1 MTSETTEKIAQDN
14 NLSTDEIL
22 SIVKKNQKKFSK
34 ETTISGK
41 ISNLFKR
48 QPLKE
53 LALDPNIEKSKNDEL
68 NENNSADEL
77 DSIEKDIKSEIE
89 EEEKDQEK
97 EQEVLASNRKKY
109 TEEETN
115 QKAKELAKKYYYYGY
130 NLGVK
135 NIKKELLKGENKI
148 SLALKNLLDN
158 LMMVSEKLTDELNS
172 SLNKKIFEIC
182 NEILGYEINKQPE
195 RFVKKITDLSNQISK
210 SIKELKVLVNKEDY
224 NSIKNHLKTL
234 KEGLSIEFDV
244 DEKLQRG
251 DIVIKSGDITLE
263 EINSKK
269 IKLSNDSK
277 IDLSVISEDG

>member
-77 DSIEKDIKSEIE
+77 DSIEKDIISEIE

-97 EQEVLASNRKKY
+97 EQEVLDSNRKKY

-182 NEILGYEINKQPE
+182 NQILGYEFNKQPE

>member
-130 NLGVK
+130 NIGVK

-182 NEILGYEINKQPE
+182 NQILGYEINKQPE

>member
-68 NENNSADEL
+68 NENNGADEL

-182 NEILGYEINKQPE
+182 NQILGYEINKQPE

>member
-182 NEILGYEINKQPE
+182 NQILGYEINKQPE

-210 SIKELKVLVNKEDY
+210 SIKDLKVLVNKEDY

>member
-130 NLGVK
+130 NLGAK

-182 NEILGYEINKQPE
+182 NQILGYEINKQPE

-277 IDLSVISEDG
+277 IDLSVISED

>member
-1 MTSETTEKIAQDN
+1 MTSETTEKITQDN

-22 SIVKKNQKKFSK
+22 SIVKKNEKKFSK

-41 ISNLFKR
+41 ISNLFKK
-48 QPLKE
+48 QPLKD

-68 NENNSADEL
+68 NENNSTDEL

-89 EEEKDQEK
+89 EDEK
-97 EQEVLASNRKKY
+97 EQEKEEEILARNHKKY

-182 NEILGYEINKQPE
+182 NQILGYEINKQPE
-195 RFVKKITDLSNQISK
+195 KFVKKITDLSNQISK

-251 DIVIKSGDITLE
+251 DIVIKSGNITLE

-277 IDLSVISEDG
+277 IDLSVISEDR

>member
-53 LALDPNIEKSKNDEL
+53 LALEPNIEKSKNDEL

-182 NEILGYEINKQPE
+182 NQILGYEINKQPE

>member
-1 MTSETTEKIAQDN
+1 MKVLLFSLVVEAMTTYDIRNNRKNAQDN

-97 EQEVLASNRKKY
+97 EKPRKR
-109 TEEETN
+109 N
-115 QKAKELAKKYYYYGY
+115 
-130 NLGVK
+130 V
-135 NIKKELLKGENKI
+135 
-148 SLALKNLLDN
+148 
-158 LMMVSEKLTDELNS
+158 
-172 SLNKKIFEIC
+172 
-182 NEILGYEINKQPE
+182 
-195 RFVKKITDLSNQISK
+195 
-210 SIKELKVLVNKEDY
+210 
-224 NSIKNHLKTL
+224 
-234 KEGLSIEFDV
+234 
-244 DEKLQRG
+244 
-251 DIVIKSGDITLE
+251 
-263 EINSKK
+263 
-269 IKLSNDSK
+269 
-277 IDLSVISEDG
+277 

>member
-97 EQEVLASNRKKY
+97 EQEVLDSNRKKY

-182 NEILGYEINKQPE
+182 NQILGYEINKQPE

>member
-97 EQEVLASNRKKY
+97 EQEGLASNLKKY

>member
-1 MTSETTEKIAQDN
+1 MTTEKTEKFAQDN
-14 NLSTDEIL
+14 KLNTEEIL
-22 SIVKKNQKKFSK
+22 SIVKRNEKKFSK
-34 ETTISGK
+34 ETEISGK
-41 ISNLFKR
+41 ISYLFKK
-48 QPLKE
+48 QPLKN
-53 LALDPNIEKSKNDEL
+53 LALDPNIDKSKNAEL
-68 NENNSADEL
+68 NENKSADEL

-89 EEEKDQEK
+89 EEEKEQEK
-97 EQEVLASNRKKY
+97 EQEALASNHKKY

-135 NIKKELLKGENKI
+135 KIKKELLKGENKI

-158 LMMVSEKLTDELNS
+158 LMMVSEKLTNELNS

-182 NEILGYEINKQPE
+182 NQILGYEINKQPE
-195 RFVKKITDLSNQISK
+195 KFVKKITDLSNQISK

-251 DIVIKSGDITLE
+251 DIVIKSGNITLE

-277 IDLSVISEDG
+277 IDLSVISEDS

>member
-77 DSIEKDIKSEIE
+77 DTIEKDIKSEIE

-182 NEILGYEINKQPE
+182 NQILGYEINKQPE

>member
-22 SIVKKNQKKFSK
+22 SIVKKNEKKFSK

-48 QPLKE
+48 KPLKD
-53 LALDPNIEKSKNDEL
+53 LALDPNIEESKNDEL
-68 NENNSADEL
+68 NENNSTDEL
-77 DSIEKDIKSEIE
+77 DSIEKDIKSEIQ
-89 EEEKDQEK
+89 EEEKEQEK
-97 EQEVLASNRKKY
+97 EQELLASNHKKY

-182 NEILGYEINKQPE
+182 NQILGYEINKQPE
-195 RFVKKITDLSNQISK
+195 KFVKKITDLSNQISK

>member
-14 NLSTDEIL
+14 NLSTEEIL

-182 NEILGYEINKQPE
+182 NQILGYEINKQPE

>member
-1 MTSETTEKIAQDN
+1 MTSETTEKITQDN

-182 NEILGYEINKQPE
+182 NQILGYEINKQPE
-195 RFVKKITDLSNQISK
+195 KFVKKITDLSNQISK

>member
-1 MTSETTEKIAQDN
+1 MTTEKTEKFAQDN
-14 NLSTDEIL
+14 KLNTEEIL
-22 SIVKKNQKKFSK
+22 SIVKRNEKKFSK
-34 ETTISGK
+34 ETEISGK
-41 ISNLFKR
+41 ISYLFKK
-48 QPLKE
+48 QPLKN
-53 LALDPNIEKSKNDEL
+53 LALDPNIDKSKNAEL
-68 NENNSADEL
+68 NENKSADEL

-182 NEILGYEINKQPE
+182 NQILGYEINKQPE
-195 RFVKKITDLSNQISK
+195 KFVKKITDLSNQISK

>member
-1 MTSETTEKIAQDN
+1 M
-14 NLSTDEIL
+14 
-22 SIVKKNQKKFSK
+22 
-34 ETTISGK
+34 
-41 ISNLFKR
+41 
-48 QPLKE
+48 
-53 LALDPNIEKSKNDEL
+53 
-68 NENNSADEL
+68 
-77 DSIEKDIKSEIE
+77 
-89 EEEKDQEK
+89 
-97 EQEVLASNRKKY
+97 
-109 TEEETN
+109 
-115 QKAKELAKKYYYYGY
+115 
-130 NLGVK
+130 
-135 NIKKELLKGENKI
+135 LKGENKI

>member
-22 SIVKKNQKKFSK
+22 SIVKKNEKKFSK

-182 NEILGYEINKQPE
+182 NQILGYEINKQPE
-195 RFVKKITDLSNQISK
+195 KFVKKITDLSNQISK

>member
-22 SIVKKNQKKFSK
+22 SIVKKNEKKFSK

-48 QPLKE
+48 KPLKD
-53 LALDPNIEKSKNDEL
+53 LALDPNIEESKNDEL
-68 NENNSADEL
+68 NENNSTDDL
-77 DSIEKDIKSEIE
+77 DSIEKDIKSEIQ
-89 EEEKDQEK
+89 EEEKEQEK
-97 EQEVLASNRKKY
+97 EQELLASNHKKY

-182 NEILGYEINKQPE
+182 NQILGYEINKQPE
-195 RFVKKITDLSNQISK
+195 KFVKKITDLSNQISK

-269 IKLSNDSK
+269 NKT
-277 IDLSVISEDG
+277 E

>member
-1 MTSETTEKIAQDN
+1 MTSETTEKITQDN

-22 SIVKKNQKKFSK
+22 SIVKKNEKKFSK

-41 ISNLFKR
+41 ISNLFKK
-48 QPLKE
+48 QPLKD

-68 NENNSADEL
+68 NENNSTDEL

-89 EEEKDQEK
+89 EDEK
-97 EQEVLASNRKKY
+97 EQEKEEEILARNHKKY

-182 NEILGYEINKQPE
+182 NQILGYEINKQPE
-195 RFVKKITDLSNQISK
+195 KFVKKITDLSNQISK

>member
-1 MTSETTEKIAQDN
+1 MTSETTEKITQDN

-22 SIVKKNQKKFSK
+22 SIVKKNEKKFSK

-41 ISNLFKR
+41 ISNLFKK
-48 QPLKE
+48 QPLKD

-68 NENNSADEL
+68 NENNSTDEL

-89 EEEKDQEK
+89 EDEK
-97 EQEVLASNRKKY
+97 EQEKEEEILARNHKKY

-172 SLNKKIFEIC
+172 SLNKKIFEI
-182 NEILGYEINKQPE
+182 NKQPE
-195 RFVKKITDLSNQISK
+195 KFVKKITDLSNQISK

>member
-22 SIVKKNQKKFSK
+22 SIVKKNEKKFSK

-48 QPLKE
+48 KPLKD
-53 LALDPNIEKSKNDEL
+53 LALDPNIEESKNDEL
-68 NENNSADEL
+68 NENNSTDEL
-77 DSIEKDIKSEIE
+77 DSIEKDIKSEIQ
-89 EEEKDQEK
+89 EEEKEQEK
-97 EQEVLASNRKKY
+97 EQELLASNHKKY

-115 QKAKELAKKYYYYGY
+115 QKARELAKKYYYYGY

-182 NEILGYEINKQPE
+182 NQILGYEINKQPE
-195 RFVKKITDLSNQISK
+195 KFVKKITDLSNQISK

>member
-22 SIVKKNQKKFSK
+22 SIVKKNEKKFSK

-48 QPLKE
+48 KPLKD
-53 LALDPNIEKSKNDEL
+53 LALDPNIEESKNDEL
-68 NENNSADEL
+68 NENNSTDDL
-77 DSIEKDIKSEIE
+77 DSIEKDIKSEIQ
-89 EEEKDQEK
+89 EEEKEQEK
-97 EQEVLASNRKKY
+97 EQELLASNHKKY

-182 NEILGYEINKQPE
+182 NQILGYEINKQPE
-195 RFVKKITDLSNQISK
+195 KFVKKITDLSNQISK

>member
-97 EQEVLASNRKKY
+97 EQEILASNRKKY

-182 NEILGYEINKQPE
+182 NQILGYEINKQPE

>member
-182 NEILGYEINKQPE
+182 NQILGYEINKQPE

-277 IDLSVISEDG
+277 IDLSVISED

>member
-182 NEILGYEINKQPE
+182 NQILGYEINKQPE

>member
-1 MTSETTEKIAQDN
+1 MTTEKTEKFAQDN
-14 NLSTDEIL
+14 KLNTEEIL
-22 SIVKKNQKKFSK
+22 SIVKRNEKKFSK
-34 ETTISGK
+34 ETEISGK
-41 ISNLFKR
+41 ISYLFKK
-48 QPLKE
+48 QPLKN
-53 LALDPNIEKSKNDEL
+53 LALDPNIDKSKNAEL
-68 NENNSADEL
+68 NENKSADEL

-89 EEEKDQEK
+89 EEENEQEK
-97 EQEVLASNRKKY
+97 EQEALASNHKKY

-135 NIKKELLKGENKI
+135 KIKKELLKGENKI

-158 LMMVSEKLTDELNS
+158 LMMVSEKLTNELNS

-182 NEILGYEINKQPE
+182 SQILGYEINKQPE
-195 RFVKKITDLSNQISK
+195 KFVKKITDLANQISK

-251 DIVIKSGDITLE
+251 DIVIKSGNITLE

-277 IDLSVISEDG
+277 IDLSVISEDR

>member
-1 MTSETTEKIAQDN
+1 MTSETTEKITQDN

-22 SIVKKNQKKFSK
+22 SIVKKNEKKFSK

-41 ISNLFKR
+41 ISNLFKK
-48 QPLKE
+48 QPLKD

-68 NENNSADEL
+68 NENNSTDEL

-89 EEEKDQEK
+89 EDEK
-97 EQEVLASNRKKY
+97 EQEKEEEILARNHKKY

-182 NEILGYEINKQPE
+182 NQILGYEINKQPE